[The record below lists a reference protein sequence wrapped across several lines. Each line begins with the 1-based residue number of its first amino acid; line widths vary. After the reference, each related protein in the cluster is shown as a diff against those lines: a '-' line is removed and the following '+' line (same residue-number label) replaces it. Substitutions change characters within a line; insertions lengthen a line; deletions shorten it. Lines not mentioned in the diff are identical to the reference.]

1 MSIFF
6 HYGNFKSYLK
16 KCPITSIF
24 ILINT
29 VLYIASVFMKGGNV
43 ENLVKLGGLV
53 PLFVRYFDE
62 YYRLFTT
69 MFLHGSLIH
78 FLMNNFFGLLII
90 CAGLERLI
98 GSFRYFFIYLLS
110 GLISSLFIVFI
121 QDPLSLTVTVGAS
134 GAIYGVMG
142 CFLYIIFFKSH
153 LLSIIDQRYIRNLLI
168 INLIFTFIYPS
179 VSILGHL
186 GGLLGGLLLS
196 PLFLYNK

>member
-1 MSIFF
+1 
-6 HYGNFKSYLK
+6 
-16 KCPITSIF
+16 
-24 ILINT
+24 
-29 VLYIASVFMKGGNV
+29 MKGGNV